1 MDYWT
6 KQWEGERD
14 QAWEYADE
22 YGEKEEDDDNDN

>member
-14 QAWEYADE
+14 QAWEYHDDDFDE
-22 YGEKEEDDDNDN
+22 EEEDNDD